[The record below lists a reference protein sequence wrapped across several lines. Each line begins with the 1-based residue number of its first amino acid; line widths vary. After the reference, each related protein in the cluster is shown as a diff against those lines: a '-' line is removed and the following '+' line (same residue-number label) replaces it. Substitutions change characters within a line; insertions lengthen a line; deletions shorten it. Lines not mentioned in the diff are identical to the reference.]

1 MLAKNDDLDRCGACR
16 VLGELGDATATIDL
30 VRHLKDEDIDVCV
43 SAAEALAE
51 LGDPV
56 AVEPLVDTLGGD
68 PSGEV
73 RIAAVEALG
82 RIGGKQ
88 AIAALIDVAVHAPEG
103 IDEAEDDWD
112 PWWDMQ
118 RKAVQGLGRLGAV
131 DAVPALSQVLAD
143 EEGQDLE
150 ADTLSAL
157 ARIDG
162 PGEAVLI
169 HRLSA
174 DKPRTRRRAARA
186 LQEASSNASVRAL
199 ATALEDTDDD
209 VREAALTALAGRG
222 ATRYLRPILALL
234 KDDSPEVRQAAVR
247 AVEVLSR
254 TAGVVLDLEEIIPA
268 ANDRSPVVRAAAIG
282 VIDALLDDERVD
294 AVQGQIPVWVG
305 DPEPAVAIAACRL
318 AGRIATPE
326 IGQELLAVLEDGTI
340 DARVRAEAAR
350 ALGRQNLCDAEMVEG
365 LSQAILD
372 ADQPVQMATLSALA
386 SLAADVE
393 NDAAAPLDVLF
404 CALRGELPE
413 KAETAADVE
422 APIEAPE
429 QSEVAQAEVAQA
441 EVAQQLPML
450 QATGGV
456 TSTLDAVALENAEA
470 AMQAHTESGKLE
482 DTITLPEEERA
493 QLKTYFDMMERQKER
508 RTRLFEPKEF
518 ELAQNVQR
526 MTARVLGGV
535 ARDEVMTALKDALQT
550 DVPEF
555 RREVVNAI
563 ARIAREAPD
572 TAGVDAIAGELI
584 PQVDADEPQLRL
596 AAVSALGAIGSPSAL
611 PVLVSRL
618 GDEDVVMRA
627 RAAHAVGDILQSA
640 TREGQ
645 ALSAMPEEAFT
656 ALVAHLTDD
665 DPAVAKVVAE
675 TIGALG
681 DAFETEELR
690 DEMIARLIGSGLVRE
705 GETARPA
712 GRALRALDSE
722 RAATSLIERLGSEP
736 TSQNRRFV
744 LEMVEEVFLDRTAA

>member
-16 VLGELGDATATIDL
+16 VLGELGDDDATIDL

-51 LGDPV
+51 LGNPI

-82 RIGGKQ
+82 RLGGKQ
-88 AIAALIDVAVHAPEG
+88 AVAALIDVVVRAPEG
-103 IDEAEDDWD
+103 IDEDEGDWD

-118 RKAVQGLGRLGAV
+118 LKAVRGLGRLGAV
-131 DAVPALSQVLAD
+131 DAVPALSQILAD
-143 EEGQDLE
+143 DEGQDLE
-150 ADTLSAL
+150 AEILAAL

-162 PGEAVLI
+162 PGEAILI
-169 HRLSA
+169 SRLAA

-209 VREAALTALAGRG
+209 VREAALAALAGRG

-247 AVEVLSR
+247 AVEALSR
-254 TAGVVLDLEEIIPA
+254 TAGVVLDLEEVIPA

-282 VIDALLDDERVD
+282 VLDALLDDERVD

-318 AGRIATPE
+318 AGRIAAPE
-326 IGQELLAVLEDGTI
+326 ISQELLAVLEDGTI

-365 LSQAILD
+365 LSLAILD
-372 ADQPVQMATLSALA
+372 ADQPLQMATLAALA
-386 SLAADVE
+386 SLAADAE

-413 KAETAADVE
+413 KPETADADVD
-422 APIEAPE
+422 APE
-429 QSEVAQAEVAQA
+429 TPEQPEVAEMAEADA
-441 EVAQQLPML
+441 AQQLPML

-456 TSTLDAVALENAEA
+456 TSTLGAVALENAEA
-470 AMQAHTESGKLE
+470 ATQAEAGKLE

-493 QLKTYFDMMERQKER
+493 QLKTYFDMMARQKER

-535 ARDEVMTALKDALQT
+535 ARAEVMTALKDALQT

-555 RREVVNAI
+555 CREVVNAI

-596 AAVSALGAIGSPSAL
+596 AAVAALGAIGSPSAL

-640 TREGQ
+640 TREGL
-645 ALSAMPEEAFT
+645 ALSAMPGEALT

-665 DPAVAKVVAE
+665 DPAVAKTVAE

-722 RAATSLIERLGSEP
+722 RAATSLIERLASEP

-744 LEMVEEVFLDRTAA
+744 LEMVEEVFLDRPAA